1 MVPRGICGDHRI
13 FKIRE
18 MKIEIYFDGAIL
30 RNGQPNAK
38 SGIGVVVKIDGKTTH
53 EISEVVEATT
63 NNQCEWE
70 GLLCALD
77 LAVRGRK
84 KYPDANI
91 CLYGDSQM
99 VVNQVNDLWQHNK
112 FKSYYNRSVNM
123 VYAPNSIEWIP
134 REENEEADA
143 LSGMAIGLTR
153 RITSDKKIEKL
164 VKGFVECYN
173 LCQRLMGSYPDAISI
188 EDLEKLD
195 EWSGIINECANE
207 PTGLDKLMEILK
219 ERHNSRS

>member
-1 MVPRGICGDHRI
+1 
-13 FKIRE
+13 

-30 RNGQPNAK
+30 GNGQPNAK

-53 EISEVVEATT
+53 EISKAVDSTT
-63 NNQCEWE
+63 SNQCEWE

-91 CLYGDSQM
+91 CLYGDSKM
-99 VVNQVNDLWQHNK
+99 VVNQINDLWQHRK
-112 FKSYYNRSVNM
+112 FVSYYDSAINM
-123 VYAPNSIEWIP
+123 KYAPNSIEWIP

-143 LSGMAIGLTR
+143 LSSIAVGVTR
-153 RITSDKKIEKL
+153 KMTNHKKIDNL
-164 VKGFVECYN
+164 VKGFVECLN
-173 LCQRLMGSYPDAISI
+173 VCQRLMGNDYDAVSDK
-188 EDLEKLD
+188 EFDKLD
-195 EWSGIINECANE
+195 EWVKVIHDCGNE

-219 ERHNSRS
+219 DRHSLRT